1 MVLKIAP
8 DLSSAPVWRTTFGDM
23 PGGVGM
29 FAPGGVPLQDIGH
42 TAVYTECWSIASIPT
57 G

>member
-8 DLSSAPVWRTTFGDM
+8 NLNSTPVWRTTFGDM